1 MARWSPIERTLR
13 EQHGPLL
20 VGVDEVGRGPL
31 AGPVVACAVVMP
43 PDRRAIA
50 GVDDS
55 KQLDAATR
63 EKLAR
68 RIVRNAMAV
77 SLGAASA
84 REIDRINIYHATVLA
99 MRRAIARIEPRLGA
113 APHHVIVDGNRIRT
127 LGVPH
132 TAVVKGD
139 AKCYAVAC
147 ASIVAK
153 VTRDRLM
160 TSLARRY
167 DGYGWERNSGY
178 GTPFHRQALVQ
189 RGLTPHHRRR
199 FCVEEQMALLLEGE
213 LAVAQEQAAAEDITE
228 FDAQQLLDDVAIEP
242 VVFCDVEAAAPSVNA
257 EGELP
262 LNPIDRHDDAT
273 DERSRSFDLPA

>member
-1 MARWSPIERTLR
+1 MARWTPIERTLR
-13 EQHGPLL
+13 AQHGPLL

-43 PDRRAIA
+43 PERRAIA

-63 EKLAR
+63 VTLAA
-68 RIVRNAMAV
+68 RIREQALVV

-99 MRRAIARIEPRLGA
+99 MKRALARVPNRLGCD
-113 APHHVIVDGNRIRT
+113 PHHVLIDGKPLRT
-127 LGVPH
+127 LGTVH

-139 AKCYAVAC
+139 AKCYAIAC

-160 TSLARRY
+160 HALALRY
-167 DGYGWERNSGY
+167 DRYAWERNSGY
-178 GTPFHRQALVQ
+178 GTKVHRAAVDLH
-189 RGLTPHHRRR
+189 GLTPHHRRS
-199 FCVEEQMALLLEGE
+199 FCLDEQVSLLLEMTD
-213 LAVAQEQAAAEDITE
+213 ADDSEDLTLEIVHE
-228 FDAQQLLDDVAIEP
+228 
-242 VVFCDVEAAAPSVNA
+242 
-257 EGELP
+257 
-262 LNPIDRHDDAT
+262 
-273 DERSRSFDLPA
+273 